1 MARPRRYGVSKRRP
15 ARRRSTRSGNSGT
28 SFVSLLKGYALL
40 KLKQKLGLNPESKYV
55 DVAGTTTSTGTL
67 QSRIAAPTIAQGLTN
82 QTRTGAT
89 VRISKV
95 ETRISIV
102 AATAATSP
110 TTIRIIQVRNKRAAS
125 AQPADILQTTTD
137 ISSPLQSD
145 YQANGVQILK
155 DITVCLGTATGGDGC
170 QWVEWTHTGLSD
182 HVTWPDSDT
191 TGLPGAAEQGC
202 ISTYWMV
209 DNVSTSPVFT
219 SKSRY
224 WYVDN

>member
-1 MARPRRYGVSKRRP
+1 MAYRRKYAPKRRAAPRRRPRTTTGS
-15 ARRRSTRSGNSGT
+15 
-28 SFVSLLKGYALL
+28 SFLNALKGYALL

-55 DVAGTTTSTGTL
+55 DVAGTTTATGTL

-82 QTRTGAT
+82 TTRTGAT

-102 AATAATSP
+102 AAAAATSP
-110 TTIRIIQVRNKRAAS
+110 TTIRIIQVRNKRAA
-125 AQPADILQTTTD
+125 QVPVADILQTTTD

-145 YQANGVQILK
+145 YVANGVQILK
-155 DITVCLGTATGGDGC
+155 DMVVCLGTATGGDGC
-170 QWVEWTHTGLSD
+170 QWVEWTHTGLAD
-182 HVTWPDSDT
+182 HVVWPDADT
-191 TGLPGAAEQGC
+191 AGTPGAAEQGC

-209 DNVSTSPVFT
+209 DNVSTAPIFT
-219 SKSRY
+219 AKSRY

>member
-1 MARPRRYGVSKRRP
+1 MVYKRKYAPKRRAPPRRR
-15 ARRRSTRSGNSGT
+15 ARANTGS

-55 DVAGTTTSTGTL
+55 DVAGTTTATGTL
-67 QSRIAAPTIAQGLTN
+67 QSRIAAPTIAQGNTN
-82 QTRTGAT
+82 QTRNGAT

-102 AATAATSP
+102 AASTATSP
-110 TTIRIIQVRNKRAAS
+110 TTIRIIQVRNKRAGS
-125 AQPADILQTTTD
+125 VQPTDILQLTTD

-145 YQANGVQILK
+145 YVANGVVILK

-170 QWVEWTHTGLSD
+170 QWVEWTHTGLAD
-182 HVTWPDSDT
+182 HVVWPDSDT
-191 TGLPGAAEQGC
+191 AGTPAAAEQGC
-202 ISTYWMV
+202 ISTYWFV
-209 DNVSTSPVFT
+209 DNVSTSPIFT

-224 WYVDN
+224 WFVDN